1 MVYETKRDGKPW
13 YVLVSGNYA
22 SSAEAKRAIA
32 TLPAE
37 VQAKKTMGPS
47 CTASTARPEKNNH

>member
-1 MVYETKRDGKPW
+1 VYSTKRDGKPW

-32 TLPAE
+32 TLPAD
-37 VQAKKTMGPS
+37 VQAKKPWV
-47 CTASTARPEKNNH
+47 RPVRQVQQDLKK

>member
-1 MVYETKRDGKPW
+1 GKPW

-32 TLPAE
+32 SLPAD
-37 VQAKKTMGPS
+37 VQAKKPWV
-47 CTASTARPEKNNH
+47 RPVHQVQQDLKK